1 MLDNVLKHKG
11 DISLQTVQIMHNEYC
26 NIFVNSISHIEEK
39 KKKTKKLKKLI
50 YKIGSKF
57 FRIRLLI

>member
-11 DISLQTVQIMHNEYC
+11 HIPLQTIQIMHNEYC

-39 KKKTKKLKKLI
+39 KNKKTKEI
-50 YKIGSKF
+50 VIQDW
-57 FRIRLLI
+57 I

>member
-1 MLDNVLKHKG
+1 MLDNVLKHQG

-39 KKKTKKLKKLI
+39 KKQKNKKTKEI
-50 YKIGSKF
+50 DIQDW
-57 FRIRLLI
+57 I

>member
-39 KKKTKKLKKLI
+39 KKQKNKKTKEI
-50 YKIGSKF
+50 DIQDW
-57 FRIRLLI
+57 I